1 MTRRHDSE
9 SGAAAVELALVT
21 MFVLL
26 PILAGVVDV
35 GSALM
40 IKAQLDEAAAEG
52 SSAAA
57 HAPTEHPAAQQRAV
71 DSVSVVTLTP
81 ADVAISCQGARRVA
95 ATVTYDYSPI
105 FVSFFG
111 VDDFE
116 IEATNVSDVL
126 SGDDCA

>member
-1 MTRRHDSE
+1 
-9 SGAAAVELALVT
+9 
-21 MFVLL
+21 
-26 PILAGVVDV
+26 VDI

-52 SSAAA
+52 SAAAA
-57 HAPTEHPAAQQRAV
+57 HAPTERATAQQRAV

-81 ADVAISCQGARRVA
+81 ADVAIACQGGRRVT
-95 ATVTYDYSPI
+95 ATVSYDYTPI

-126 SGDDCA
+126 SEDDCA